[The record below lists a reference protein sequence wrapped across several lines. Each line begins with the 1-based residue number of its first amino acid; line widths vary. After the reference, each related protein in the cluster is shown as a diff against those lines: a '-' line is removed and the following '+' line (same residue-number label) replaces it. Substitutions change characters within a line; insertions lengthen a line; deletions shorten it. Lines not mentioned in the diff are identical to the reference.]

1 MNPVDTPISVQRDIG
16 GRPLIIE
23 TGRIARQSAGS
34 VTVRQGD
41 TIVLVPVTSGPG
53 RPGQDFFP
61 LTVDYRESMAAAG
74 KFPGGFFKR
83 EARPSTKETLVSRMI
98 DRPCRPL
105 FPDGYNDEVL
115 ISPLVIS
122 ADNEN
127 DPDVLAMVGAS
138 AALAISGLPWDGPI
152 GACRVA
158 KVGARFVVNPT
169 YAERAQEDAEL
180 DLVLASTTK
189 AITMVEASAKELPE
203 EPMLE
208 ALLTGEAACRE
219 IAAMIVELQQKCN
232 VTPAVFTPKPTSAEL
247 KAKVDAFYQQIK
259 DVNFTPGKHAR
270 TQAIRKVRDKMIAEV
285 TAGITDDAEKAKV
298 TGEAKA
304 HWEDLVRNVIR
315 DAVLTEKRRNDGRT
329 PTDIRPISIEVGF
342 LPRTHGSALFT
353 RGETQ
358 GIVTLTLGTV
368 ADDQRVEGLLDP
380 VRQKFMLHYNFP
392 AYSVGE
398 SWGNRG
404 PKRREIG
411 HGMLAERALAAVV
424 PPFEQFPYT
433 IKIRSDITESNGS
446 SSMASVCGG
455 TLAMMDG
462 GVPIRKP
469 VAGIAMGLVS
479 AGDKYVILSDILGS
493 EDACGDMD
501 FKVAGTQAGITAL
514 QMDVKLDGL
523 SRELMGEALAQARQG
538 RIFILKQMLAA
549 LQRPRGELSPFAP
562 KIIQVPIDPEKI
574 GALIGPGGK
583 TIRKIQE
590 ETGTSIEIDE
600 ERKLV
605 CIAGKAGSKLAEAEA
620 IVRALASEVVIGQR
634 FTGRVVSI
642 RDFGCFVEMFPGME
656 GLVHV
661 SELAEGYVERVRDVV
676 NEGDAI
682 EVEVIDVDPQG
693 RIKLSKKRVDGGQAP
708 AAGAPGAEGGEPVGA
723 PAGGGDR
730 PPREHG
736 DRGDRGGDRGGRG
749 GDRGGRGGDRGGRGG
764 DRGGRGGDR
773 GGRGGDRPPR
783 D

>member
-1 MNPVDTPISVQRDIG
+1 MPNPVQTPISVQREIG
-16 GRPLIIE
+16 GRTLTIE
-23 TGRIARQSAGS
+23 TGRVARQSAGC
-34 VTVRQGD
+34 VTIRQGD
-41 TIVLVPVTSGPG
+41 TVVLCPVTSGPG

-61 LTVDYRESMAAAG
+61 LTVDYRESMSAAG

-83 EARPSTKETLVSRMI
+83 EGRPSTKETLVSRVI
-98 DRPCRPL
+98 DRPVRPL

-122 ADNEN
+122 ADAEN
-127 DPDVLAMVGAS
+127 DPDVLAMVGSS

-158 KVGARFVVNPT
+158 KVGPRYVINPT
-169 YAERAQEDAEL
+169 YAERKESEL
-180 DLVLASTTK
+180 DLVMASTTK
-189 AITMVEASAKELPE
+189 AITMVEAGANEMSE
-203 EPMLE
+203 EHMLE
-208 ALLTGEAACRE
+208 ALFEGERACRE
-219 IAAMIVELQQKCN
+219 LADMILELQKLCG
-232 VTPAVFTPKPTSAEL
+232 VTPATFTPKPVNEEL
-247 KAKVDAFYQQIK
+247 KAKVFAYAPQVK
-259 DVNFTPGKHAR
+259 EVNYVSGKHAR
-270 TQAIRKVRDKMIAEV
+270 SAAIKAVRDKAIAEL
-285 TAGITDDAEKAKV
+285 TASITDDAEKART
-298 TGEAKA
+298 TGEIKT
-304 HWEDLVRNVIR
+304 HWEDLVRKVIR
-315 DAVLTEKRRNDGRT
+315 DGILEEKRRNDGRA
-329 PTDIRPISIEVGF
+329 PTDIRPISIEVNF

-358 GIVTLTLGTV
+358 AIVSMTLGTV
-368 ADDQRVEGLLDP
+368 MDDQRVEGLLEP

-411 HGMLAERALAAVV
+411 HGSLAERALAPVI

-433 IKIRSDITESNGS
+433 VRIRSDITESNGS

-455 TLAMMDG
+455 TLALMDG

-479 AGDKYVILSDILGS
+479 EGDRYVILSDILGS
-493 EDACGDMD
+493 EDHCGDMD

-514 QMDVKLDGL
+514 QMDLKMDGL
-523 SRELMGEALAQARQG
+523 SRELMGEALQQARQG
-538 RIFILKQMLAA
+538 RIYILKQMLTA
-549 LQRPRGELSPFAP
+549 LQRPRAELSPFAP
-562 KIIQVPIDPEKI
+562 VIVQVPIDPEKI

-590 ETGTSIEIDE
+590 ETSTNIEIDE

-605 CIAGKAGSKLAEAEA
+605 CIAGKAGAKMDEAEA
-620 IVRALASEVVIGQR
+620 IVRALASEVQIGQR
-634 FTGRVVSI
+634 FSGRVVSI
-642 RDFGCFVEMFPGME
+642 RDFGCFVELFPGME

-676 NEGDAI
+676 NEGDVV

-693 RIKLSKKRVDGGQAP
+693 RIKLSKKRVDAPQGEGAP
-708 AAGAPGAEGGEPVGA
+708 AAEGAEGAEPAAAGA
-723 PAGGGDR
+723 GR
-730 PPREHG
+730 PPRERG
-736 DRGDRGGDRGGRG
+736 EFGIAVVVPRRVPNFPNRQDRGDAKLDAQL
-749 GDRGGRGGDRGGRGG
+749 
-764 DRGGRGGDR
+764 
-773 GGRGGDRPPR
+773 P
-783 D
+783 